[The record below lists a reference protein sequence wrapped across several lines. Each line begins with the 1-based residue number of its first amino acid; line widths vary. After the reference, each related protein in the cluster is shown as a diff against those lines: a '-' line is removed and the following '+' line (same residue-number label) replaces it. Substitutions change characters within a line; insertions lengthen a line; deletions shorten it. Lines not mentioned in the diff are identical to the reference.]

1 MKNNKPDLYASE
13 ASVIGDEPK
22 GAKAEDKIELTITA
36 ANDQDIS
43 INAKKE
49 GDLHFRMESINSYAK
64 QEGATPLVFSPYKKN
79 SRSFRW
85 AAICF
90 NQSVSQSINHM

>member
-13 ASVIGDEPK
+13 ASVIGDVPK

-43 INAKKE
+43 INAKKRRRPTLSNGE
-49 GDLHFRMESINSYAK
+49 YKQLCKTRGGDPSCILPIQKE
-64 QEGATPLVFSPYKKN
+64 
-79 SRSFRW
+79 
-85 AAICF
+85 
-90 NQSVSQSINHM
+90 

>member
-13 ASVIGDEPK
+13 ASVIGDVPK

-64 QEGATPLVFSPYKKN
+64 KN